1 MTLCPYCG
9 EFQPTTGC
17 PVPGCGG
24 FVCPC
29 SGRCNRAESFDPAAH
44 AAAQAPAPPSP
55 EARLA
60 PEAPARAGRF

>member
-1 MTLCPYCG
+1 MRLYLAAS
-9 EFQPTTGC
+9 

-29 SGRCNRAESFDPAAH
+29 SDRCNRAESFDPAGH
-44 AAAQAPAPPSP
+44 EAAKNPAKSGP

-60 PEAPARAGRF
+60 AEMDATTGRF